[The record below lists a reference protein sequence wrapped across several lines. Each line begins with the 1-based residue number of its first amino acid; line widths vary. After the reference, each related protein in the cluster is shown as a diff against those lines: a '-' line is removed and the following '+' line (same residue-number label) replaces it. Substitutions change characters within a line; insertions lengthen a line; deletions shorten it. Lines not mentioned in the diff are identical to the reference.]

1 MTERPDEPNAAVET
15 AVTGEGHPE
24 GHSPIR
30 VRVPVFEGPLDL
42 LLHLIQQN
50 EIDIRDIPIAKITR
64 QYLETLELMRELD
77 LEVAGEFL
85 VMAATLM
92 RIKARMLLPPSVTE
106 EEEEDPREMLVRQLL
121 EYSRF
126 KEAAQDLM
134 KLESERRLHWERGAP
149 AQLED
154 PESRELLPVSMFRL
168 LDALKGVLSR
178 QVPPIVHTVHAE
190 PISLEEAIG
199 LMRTQLGSKPKLL
212 FEELLESFVS
222 RIEKITAFL
231 GLLEL
236 LKQGVLHATQ
246 ESLFGPIW
254 LEWRGE
260 EGLLPEGAEATY
272 DEPVEIEAAGDDPH
286 AAERVLA
293 TGGPVPQAA
302 QPIQDHDDED
312 EHAREEVDT

>member
-1 MTERPDEPNAAVET
+1 MTDGPDEKRKGEVATET
-15 AVTGEGHPE
+15 AEVAESQVAAATTAAETSATAATQTEGR
-24 GHSPIR
+24 SPIR
-30 VRVPVFEGPLDL
+30 VHVPAFDGPLDL
-42 LLHLIQQN
+42 LLHLIQQD

-92 RIKARMLLPPSVTE
+92 RIKARMLLPPAVAE
-106 EEEEDPREMLVRQLL
+106 EEEEDPREGLVRQLL

-126 KEAAQDLM
+126 KAAAQDLM
-134 KLESERRLHWERGAP
+134 NLETERRLHWERGAP

-199 LMRTQLGSKPKLL
+199 LMRTQLGIKPKLL
-212 FEELLESFVS
+212 FEELLESFLS

-236 LKQGVLHATQ
+236 LKQGTIQATQ

-254 LEWRGE
+254 IEWRGDQPQLE
-260 EGLLPEGAEATY
+260 ETTDGELE
-272 DEPVEIEAAGDDPH
+272 
-286 AAERVLA
+286 
-293 TGGPVPQAA
+293 
-302 QPIQDHDDED
+302 
-312 EHAREEVDT
+312 REEVDT

>member
-1 MTERPDEPNAAVET
+1 MSDGPDERAEIATET
-15 AVTGEGHPE
+15 APAIEAIATPAAAASTNGSHPE
-24 GHSPIR
+24 GHSSIR
-30 VRVPVFEGPLDL
+30 VNVPAFDGPLDL

-92 RIKARMLLPPSVTE
+92 RIKARMLLPPAVTE
-106 EEEEDPREMLVRQLL
+106 EEEEDPRETLVRQLL

-126 KEAAQDLM
+126 KEAAHGLM
-134 KLESERRLHWERGAP
+134 KLETERRLHWERGAP

-178 QVPPIVHTVHAE
+178 QVPAIVHTVHAE

-199 LMRTQLGSKPKLL
+199 LMRTQLGAKPKLL
-212 FEELLESFVS
+212 FEELLEAFVT

-236 LKQGVLHATQ
+236 LKQGTIHATQ

-254 LEWRGE
+254 IEWQGDQPLLEETRQLE
-260 EGLLPEGAEATY
+260 EPGHEPRH
-272 DEPVEIEAAGDDPH
+272 DEITQTEFAG
-286 AAERVLA
+286 
-293 TGGPVPQAA
+293 
-302 QPIQDHDDED
+302 
-312 EHAREEVDT
+312 EEVDT